1 MRNRY
6 VPEKNRTEEREVPPA
21 EKKGLLRVFE
31 LIDRDGGKFFKAGIL
46 AFLGLLP
53 FIACMMAAVT
63 FRSPLLIVL
72 CIPAGMI
79 AAPQI
84 VCVADT
90 VLRSMRNE
98 TGWWFAQTYKKVWK
112 RSLRPSLLPGA
123 VTGLIAG
130 IQIWSVYYIAGSAEP
145 KGDLILLCS
154 ATILALAVTGYY
166 LPMMC
171 CMELPIPALLRN
183 SVTLFLFH
191 PLKSLFSALIRFAYA
206 ALILI
211 WFPLTGILLA
221 VFSLWLPMCCTYP
234 LLYPVLDEQFGLQKA
249 YDELKKEK
257 WGAARIT
264 AQADS
269 HSKE

>member
-6 VPEKNRTEEREVPPA
+6 APESTTIEEREVLPA

-46 AFLGLLP
+46 AFLGLVP

-63 FRSPLLIVL
+63 LPNPLLLIL

-171 CMELPIPALLRN
+171 CMELANPALLRN
-183 SVTLFLFH
+183 SLTLFLFH

-221 VFSLWLPMCCTYP
+221 VFSLWLPMVCTYP
-234 LLYPVLDEQFGLQKA
+234 VLYPVLDEQFGLQKA
-249 YDELKKEK
+249 YDELKREK
-257 WGAARIT
+257 WGAAVTTVQTDR
-264 AQADS
+264 Q
-269 HSKE
+269 